1 MKILIVGPAWVGDMV
16 MAQSLF
22 ICLKQ
27 QHPDATIDVLAP
39 PWCLELLA
47 RMPQVNKGLPLAI
60 GHGEFGLGKRLALGR
75 ELRAAGYDQAVVLPN
90 SFKSALIP
98 LLARIPLRT
107 GWRGEA
113 RGWLLNDCR
122 RLDKDAY
129 PLMVQRF
136 AALAYPV
143 SPPPWLLQTSH
154 WLAGAA
160 VEQAPV
166 PRLTVTVAAQQ
177 ATLNKLGLN
186 TVKPVLVL
194 CPGAEYGPSK
204 QWPEAHY
211 AAVAAQYLLQGYQVW
226 LLGSA
231 RDREAGER
239 IRASSAAAGCRNL
252 CGETMLG
259 EAVDLLAAATAVVS
273 NDSGLMHVAAALD
286 RPLVVVYGSTSAG
299 FTPPLAGSVRI
310 LSLQL
315 PCSPCFKRQCPL
327 GHLDCLKQLHPSR
340 VIGALAEL
348 LTQGTASN
356 VEVSP
361 AGIPK

>member
-22 ICLKQ
+22 ISLRQ
-27 QHPDATIDVLAP
+27 QHPAATIDVLAP
-39 PWCLELLA
+39 AWCAALLA
-47 RMPQVNKGLPLAI
+47 RMPEVNRALPLAI

-75 ELRAAGYDQAVVLPN
+75 ELCTAGYDQAIVLPN

-98 LLARIPLRT
+98 LFARIPLRT

-122 RLDKDAY
+122 RLDQSAY

-136 AALAYPV
+136 AALAYP
-143 SPPPWLLQTSH
+143 
-154 WLAGAA
+154 AGA
-160 VEQAPV
+160 VPQQQPPV
-166 PRLTVTVAAQQ
+166 PRLTVDATVQQ
-177 ATLNKLGLN
+177 AVLQKLGLHQD
-186 TVKPVLVL
+186 KPVLAL

-231 RDREAGER
+231 RDRDVGEG
-239 IRASSAAAGCRNL
+239 IRSAAATTGCRNL
-252 CGETMLG
+252 CGETTLG

-273 NDSGLMHVAAALD
+273 NDSGLMHVAAALN

-299 FTPPLAGSVRI
+299 FTPPLADSVRI

-315 PCSPCFKRQCPL
+315 PCSPCFERQCPL
-327 GHLDCLKQLHPSR
+327 GHLNCLKQLHPSR
-340 VIGALAEL
+340 VTGALAEL
-348 LTQGTASN
+348 LTQ
-356 VEVSP
+356 VSP
-361 AGIPK
+361 AGIPN